1 MLGASAVLW
10 AQLALALVGAVAFAR
25 VRAERRGVWLALAA
39 LGVCAYTGF
48 GRLHGG
54 RFLHVW
60 DTYHYYLGAKYYDE
74 LAHDGL
80 YECTV
85 IADAEAG
92 LRRQAATRTI
102 TDLRDNRQV
111 RTLELLVEPER
122 CTRRFGAARW
132 QQFSADVAWFRARI
146 DPWTW
151 AKMQRDHGYN
161 ATPVWQLAGAALA
174 SLGPA
179 SELTVGICA
188 ALDPLLLLA
197 GLALLG
203 WGFGWR
209 VMALA
214 ALVLGTF
221 YPARFFWTGGAFLRL
236 DWWCLTLAAVSCLR
250 RGRPMLAGAALAYA
264 AMLRLFPAALF
275 LGPALAGCH
284 QLWRTGRLTPEAVR
298 FCGGAV
304 LAVALLAPPALLA
317 TGDGGRAF
325 VANTRKH
332 ASTSL
337 TNHMGLPTLAS
348 YRPGHTARALDAAE
362 RLRPAALWPRFAQE
376 RQRAREAARPLLW
389 LGQALALLAIGLAA
403 RRELWRAAALS
414 SLAVP
419 AFLALTC
426 YYYVLIVVWAT
437 LAQRRAAAV
446 CLLAGCAVSTA
457 LGLWLEPRVGLDELY
472 VAQSAVLVAL
482 AVVVAVATLRG
493 AARAA
498 EGARGASL
506 ATPRTA

>member
-1 MLGASAVLW
+1 MSASAVLW
-10 AQLALALVGAVAFAR
+10 AQLALALFGGGVLLR
-25 VRAERRGVWLALAA
+25 VRGERRAVYLALTA

-48 GRLHGG
+48 GRLHQG

-60 DTYHYYLGAKYYDE
+60 DTYHYYLGAKYYPE

-111 RTLELLVEPER
+111 RTLELLVAPER
-122 CTRRFGAARW
+122 CTRRFAPARW
-132 QQFSADVAWFRARI
+132 QQFAADVAWFRARV
-146 DPWTW
+146 DPSTW

-174 SLGPA
+174 NLGPA
-179 SELTVGICA
+179 STFTVGLCA
-188 ALDPLLLLA
+188 ALDPLLLAIALA
-197 GLALLG
+197 CLA

-236 DWWCLTLAAVSCLR
+236 DWWCALLVSVSCLR
-250 RGRPMLAGAALAYA
+250 RDRPMLAGAALAYA

-275 LGPALAGCH
+275 LGPALAGLG
-284 QLWRTGRLTPEAVR
+284 QLWQQRRLSPETLR
-298 FCGGAV
+298 FFGGAV
-304 LAVALLAPPALLA
+304 LAVAVLAPPALWA

-337 TNHMGLPTLAS
+337 TNHMGLPTLVS
-348 YRPGHTARALDAAE
+348 YRPQRTARALAE
-362 RLRPAALWPRFAQE
+362 AEQLRPSALWPRFAQE
-376 RQRAREAARPLLW
+376 RRLARDAARPLLW
-389 LGQALALLAIGLAA
+389 LGQALALLAIGLSA
-403 RRELWRAAALS
+403 RRELWRAVALS
-414 SLAVP
+414 SIAVP
-419 AFLALTC
+419 AFFELTC
-426 YYYVLIVVWAT
+426 YYYVLVVVWAT
-437 LAQRRAAAV
+437 LAERRATAGY
-446 CLLAGCAVSTA
+446 LLAGCAASLLLAIFVA
-457 LGLWLEPRVGLDELY
+457 PRVGLDELY
-472 VAQSAVLVAL
+472 VAQSALLVTVAA
-482 AVVVAVATLRG
+482 AVSLSSL
-493 AARAA
+493 RAA
-498 EGARGASL
+498 GSA
-506 ATPRTA
+506 PRL